1 MSTITRPR
9 GNPACRGSRAVA
21 RVVEVAELV
30 HESFGVPRPTLA
42 VAADPGQQPLPSV
55 EQVGSVDD
63 LRALEVVSG
72 HALVDHRGRLAP
84 GRIELVV
91 PVNENHMVPGREK
104 SSEGGVYQ
112 APPSL
117 IGATLQ
123 AMVRIGSAMS
133 KCTPLKPA
141 RMASAFSCIHAS
153 NASRLPQSRAG
164 SRSSAFTAS
173 STEPRGRCAA
183 RSAPCRPRSA

>member
-1 MSTITRPR
+1 M
-9 GNPACRGSRAVA
+9 
-21 RVVEVAELV
+21 
-30 HESFGVPRPTLA
+30 
-42 VAADPGQQPLPSV
+42 
-55 EQVGSVDD
+55 
-63 LRALEVVSG
+63 
-72 HALVDHRGRLAP
+72 
-84 GRIELVV
+84 
-91 PVNENHMVPGREK
+91 
-104 SSEGGVYQ
+104 YQ

-141 RMASAFSCIHAS
+141 RMESAFSCIHAS

-173 STEPRGRCAA
+173 STEPPGTMRCAVCGMSSSI
-183 RSAPCRPRSA
+183 RLSSSQPHR